1 MGWDNNCFLSNK
13 FNHLIHIC
21 KQKNLFLLKFLCNTY
36 YERTSNSLRQYSK
49 NIPAWQGE
57 VGEVGGGEEEIV
69 SWKFAI

>member
-1 MGWDNNCFLSNK
+1 MNVQVIVLDS
-13 FNHLIHIC
+13 I
-21 KQKNLFLLKFLCNTY
+21 Q
-36 YERTSNSLRQYSK
+36 K